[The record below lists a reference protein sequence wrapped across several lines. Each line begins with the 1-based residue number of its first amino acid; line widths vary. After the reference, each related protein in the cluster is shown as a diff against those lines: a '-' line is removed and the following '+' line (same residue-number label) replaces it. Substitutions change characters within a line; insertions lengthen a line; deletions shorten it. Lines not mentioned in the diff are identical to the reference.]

1 MLFQCTPW
9 LPVQAGHPPTTHLI
23 ALWDIDHEN
32 GPLVSGVDSIKEDIR
47 THRWGTIVSADKRLG
62 FELTKHYE
70 YHQSIRPKGKT
81 FLPKV
86 GWKVRPSY
94 VYRPKSKSQEE

>member
-1 MLFQCTPW
+1 M
-9 LPVQAGHPPTTHLI
+9 VAIKAGHPPTTHLI

-62 FELTKHYE
+62 F
-70 YHQSIRPKGKT
+70 
-81 FLPKV
+81 
-86 GWKVRPSY
+86 
-94 VYRPKSKSQEE
+94 